1 MSGHSTYQPRYAAEK
16 GLHERLPIVALVK
29 SQFVDYPSP
38 LTDGQVT
45 FDGGAPNKFDDMAR
59 DVSALLA
66 WTAEPK
72 MEERKSTGFA
82 TIIYL
87 AVLAVLVYLVKQRI
101 WAKVDH

>member
-1 MSGHSTYQPRYAAEK
+1 
-16 GLHERLPIVALVK
+16 
-29 SQFVDYPSP
+29 
-38 LTDGQVT
+38 
-45 FDGGAPNKFDDMAR
+45 
-59 DVSALLA
+59 
-66 WTAEPK
+66 